1 MEAGERSVT
10 DAARRAPRYRTL
22 PEKIGSIV
30 LVFEAVVVFLAG
42 LSIYGLR
49 ALPEPIAPWW
59 GIVAGAVAAI
69 LMILTSGLLRHRWAF
84 AVGWALQAVTALG
97 ALLVPAILLVTLV
110 FGGMWAYATI
120 GGARIERRVSAQR
133 AAAETD

>member
-1 MEAGERSVT
+1 MTG
-10 DAARRAPRYRTL
+10 AARRAPRYRAL

-59 GIVAGAVAAI
+59 GIVAGAVVAI
-69 LMILTSGLLRHRWAF
+69 LMVLTSGLLRHRWAF
-84 AVGWALQAVTALG
+84 AVGWALQVATALG
-97 ALLVPAILLVTLV
+97 ALFVPAILLVTLV

-133 AAAETD
+133 AAAESETD

>member
-1 MEAGERSVT
+1 MTG
-10 DAARRAPRYRTL
+10 AARRAPRYRAL

-49 ALPEPIAPWW
+49 ALPEPIASWW
-59 GIVAGAVAAI
+59 GIVAGAVVAI
-69 LMILTSGLLRHRWAF
+69 LMVLTSGLLRHRWAF
-84 AVGWALQAVTALG
+84 AVGWALQVATALG
-97 ALLVPAILLVTLV
+97 ALFVPAILLVTLV

-133 AAAETD
+133 AAAESETD